1 MKWTVYYRI
10 RGGTTVNRDYPDYG
24 ARIGADQVKA
34 AWQAANVA
42 TNRVYLQHEPHDEY
56 TQAYAAAGM
65 VGVDET
71 TRRNWLA
78 QRVQHLEQIR
88 IAAEQAKQALLIQG
102 TGGSTHV
109 GKNPGDMTIDQNGRR
124 GRVPNVPLE
133 VFRTK
138 PISPDTAMDAVR
150 DFCKGGGGTI
160 PRSS

>member
-1 MKWTVYYRI
+1 MKWTVYYRV
-10 RGGTTVNRDYPDYG
+10 RGGMTVNRDYPDY
-24 ARIGADQVKA
+24 AASVTTDQVKA
-34 AWQAANVA
+34 TWQAANIA

-65 VGVDET
+65 VGADET

-78 QRVQHLEQIR
+78 NRVADLEAARIR
-88 IAAEQAKQALLIQG
+88 AEQAKAALMIPG
-102 TGGSTHV
+102 TGGATHV
-109 GKNPGDMTIDQNGRR
+109 GKSPGDMTIDQNGRR
-124 GRVPNVPLE
+124 GRVPHVPLE